1 MGKQNY
7 FFSGITDIL
16 ILAIL
21 CEHDSYVYEI
31 VKFRTPFTQSPT
43 SLLTKEKSANIQ
55 SLSAKS
61 AHEFIIILRT
71 KVGHIMK
78 TFWRVFIMLTA
89 V

>member
-1 MGKQNY
+1 MNKVY
-7 FFSGITDIL
+7 L
-16 ILAIL
+16 IGRVTKDLEL
-21 CEHDSYVYEI
+21 QHYGTNERSYV
-31 VKFRTPFTQSPT
+31 KFTLAVDEYNTT
-43 SLLTKEKSANIQ
+43 TKEKSANIQ

-78 TFWRVFIMLTA
+78 TFWRVFIMHTA